1 MSHISLV
8 TLGVDDLV
16 RATTFYEALGWRR
29 SSASVD
35 GTVAFLTGGTVA
47 LALWGRDDLAED
59 ARIEV
64 AGRHTHGDIALAIN
78 LDSEAS
84 ADALLAS
91 AAAAGAR
98 ITKPAQRADW
108 GGYSGYFQDPDGH
121 LWEVAHNP
129 SFARH
134 PDGRIELPHDE

>member
-84 ADALLAS
+84 TDALLTS
-91 AAAAGAR
+91 AAAASTQ
-98 ITKPAQRADW
+98 ITKPAQRAD
-108 GGYSGYFQDPDGH
+108 
-121 LWEVAHNP
+121 
-129 SFARH
+129 
-134 PDGRIELPHDE
+134 